1 MSSDGLTSP
10 GNEVRQLACDRCRGQ
25 KLRCVRGAAGYSA
38 SCVRCLRAGAT
49 CITSKPR
56 RMGRPT
62 RSDPSRR
69 EKSTVS
75 VTDDGILG
83 VTSETWTTLSPNT
96 SSNDGASVGNS
107 VPHSVRCDFQGWQAQ
122 TLELAQCNSPDHQG
136 VPTLTW
142 PWEGP
147 DRSDFYTDSPDAG
160 NAEVNAFVI
169 GLRTST
175 SPGPGQSTLHTDA
188 AVPRS
193 SEHIRV
199 RSSDN
204 APDLQETLG
213 NDVIEGQRQTPTQ
226 SDKSGREDCV
236 QQLSELNMRLHRL
249 LQQFQSAP
257 RPMCLSALAYGTGAG
272 AGRIDTESNHYDSN
286 HIGDIF
292 NGSERFLKILSVFF
306 SCPHHTHTATSSS
319 SGSNESWSDYFDHG
333 LDHVHV
339 GNDRLCLGSSTINA
353 FIGCESPLPGSSSL
367 SSSAT
372 PGLSPAATNKPAMS
386 LCPTKPDVSIILLI
400 LNCYIYIIRIYNLI
414 FSQIHRSLL
423 PILSGHRPSLP
434 VLPGLQINGFP
445 LQSGNLQVTILV
457 QVAVH
462 MVSRV
467 EKALGLPR
475 EYCIDRDDNRSRGI
489 LSDLELTELFR
500 MVIRQEDC
508 GNHQDGGGGSRS
520 LKEHFKSIRQLLRNS
535 IAL

>member
-1 MSSDGLTSP
+1 
-10 GNEVRQLACDRCRGQ
+10 
-25 KLRCVRGAAGYSA
+25 
-38 SCVRCLRAGAT
+38 
-49 CITSKPR
+49 
-56 RMGRPT
+56 MGRPT
-62 RSDPSRR
+62 RADPFRR
-69 EKSTVS
+69 RKSTAS
-75 VTDDGILG
+75 VTDDGILS
-83 VTSETWTTLSPNT
+83 VTSETWTTLPPNT
-96 SSNDGASVGNS
+96 SNNDGASVGNS
-107 VPHSVRCDFQGWQAQ
+107 VPHSVRSDFRGWQAQ

-142 PWEGP
+142 PWECP
-147 DRSDFYTDSPDAG
+147 DPSDLYADSLDAS

-175 SPGPGQSTLHTDA
+175 SPVPSQSTLHTDA
-188 AVPRS
+188 VAPRS
-193 SEHIRV
+193 SEHV
-199 RSSDN
+199 HVGSADN
-204 APDLQETLG
+204 APGLQETLG
-213 NDVIEGQRQTPTQ
+213 NDAIVGTCQTPAR
-226 SDKSGREDCV
+226 SDKSGGEGCV

-249 LQQFQSAP
+249 LGQFQSAP
-257 RPMCLSALAYGTGAG
+257 RPMCLSALAYATGAG
-272 AGRIDTESNHYDSN
+272 AGAGAGGIDTGSNDHDSN

-292 NGSERFLKILSVFF
+292 NGSEKFLKILSVFF
-306 SCPHHTHTATSSS
+306 SFPHHTHTATSSS
-319 SGSNESWSDYFDHG
+319 SVSNESWSNYFDHG

-339 GNDRLCLGSSTINA
+339 GNDRLCLGSSTITA
-353 FIGCESPLPGSSSL
+353 FIGCESPLPGNSSL

-400 LNCYIYIIRIYNLI
+400 LNCYIHIIRIYNVI

-423 PILSGHRPSLP
+423 PILSGHGPSLP
-434 VLPGLQINGFP
+434 ALPGLQLNGFP

-475 EYCIDRDDNRSRGI
+475 EYCIDRDDNRRQGI

-508 GNHQDGGGGSRS
+508 GNHEDGGGGSRS
-520 LKEHFKSIRQLLRNS
+520 LKEHIKSIRQLLRNS
-535 IAL
+535 IAI